1 MAFFG
6 LFNRKR
12 PTSNAKAEAREA
24 VVRRKTQ
31 LANRAKAKKL
41 ADERAKSKIKP
52 NFKKQKP
59 ETVGAGVNLR
69 KTSNDAKKADANA
82 RVIRAAEDQK
92 KASVKSATVVK
103 PPPKKKNTKQPP
115 PRKPSWRDF
124 KSVGAAKKAGYKS
137 YMGKDGKEKAAVFRE
152 ELGVG
157 TTSGNAKKR
166 LTAELNKRRKKAKG
180 VPKIRVG
187 KIKIKKPY

>member
-12 PTSNAKAEAREA
+12 PTSNAKAKAKEA
-24 VVRRKTQ
+24 VAKRKTQ
-31 LANRAKAKKL
+31 LANKAKAAKIAREK
-41 ADERAKSKIKP
+41 AKSTISP
-52 NFKKQKP
+52 NFKKQDGK
-59 ETVGAGVNLR
+59 TVGKGVNLR
-69 KTSNDAKKADANA
+69 KTNNDAKRADANA
-82 RVIRAAEDQK
+82 RVKRATEDQK

-103 PPPKKKNTKQPP
+103 TPPKKKNTKQPP

-157 TTSGNAKKR
+157 TNSGNAKKR
-166 LTAELNKRRKKAKG
+166 LTAELNKRRKAAKG
-180 VPKIRVG
+180 VPKMKVG
-187 KIKIKKPY
+187 KIKKPY

>member
-12 PTSNAKAEAREA
+12 PTSNDKAKHARLVEK
-24 VVRRKTQ
+24 RK
-31 LANRAKAKKL
+31 LEIANRAKEKKL
-41 ADERAKSKIKP
+41 LQTKGKITP
-52 NFKKQKP
+52 NFKKQKT

-82 RVIRAAEDQK
+82 RVKRAAEDQK

-137 YMGKDGKEKAAVFRE
+137 YMGRDGKEKAAVFRE